1 MEITLEQYLENRKA
15 CAHCEETGNQE
26 VCVTTLLSRA
36 DTCIIYNAL
45 HADDDARND
54 DDIKL
59 LQKLRST
66 HQEEL
71 VLQYYI
77 RSSKII
83 KEISHVDLPIKQI
96 WLDILNKHVK
106 PIIELLKQD
115 KLEEATASI
124 QAMLN
129 QLENGSSL

>member
-26 VCVTTLLSRA
+26 VCITTLLSRA

>member
-124 QAMLN
+124 EAMLN

>member
-66 HQEEL
+66 HREES
-71 VLQYYI
+71 VLSYYI
-77 RSSKII
+77 RSAKII
-83 KEISHVDLPIKQI
+83 KDISHIDLPLNTI
-96 WLDILNKHVK
+96 WLDILEKHVK

-115 KLEEATASI
+115 KLDDATASI
-124 QAMLN
+124 EAMLTE
-129 QLENGSSL
+129 LENGASI